1 LFTNQHEPTV
11 AKAFAELR
19 QQYPQVLGNRKV
31 ESQPVRIAKKGVWHR
46 LVVLPAGS
54 REDAADLCGELMGA
68 GYTRC
73 WVKPYH

>member
-1 LFTNQHEPTV
+1 V
-11 AKAFAELR
+11 AKTFAELR
-19 QQYPQVLGNRKV
+19 QQYPQVLGDKKV
-31 ESQPVRIAKKGVWHR
+31 ESQPVRVARKGVWHR

-54 REDAADLCGELMGA
+54 REDAADLCGELMGV